1 MGYFPPVAQRIGPVA
16 QYKFFPLVRVSNV
29 AETRVV
35 MKKFPYSVVKKDK
48 LDAFHQQLS
57 NYKLQVS
64 GATEF
69 VKAIEQGNL
78 DIPYDSGAEADGENA
93 LASSLVSMR
102 DQMKKFS
109 AEERQRNWVSE
120 GLAKFVDILRSK
132 NNDIAQLSNEIISQL
147 VKYLNANQGALYIVN
162 DDDKKD
168 VYLEMAACYAYNR
181 QKFLTQRFEL
191 GEGIIG
197 QVVLEKITTYL
208 KNIPKD
214 YIRIT
219 SGLGDGL
226 PRNLLIVPLKI
237 EERVFGLVEIA
248 SFSEIKNYQIEF
260 VERLGESIA
269 STISAAKVS
278 ASTQKLLQESQAQAE
293 QMRSQEEEMR
303 QNMEELSATQ
313 EEMHRVMKEMQ
324 GKERYMTDLINA
336 SKDSILTVDQNMKV
350 INCNRV
356 FKATYSGSG
365 MDIDKGF
372 DISNLFSTQ
381 EEKARYRALYK
392 RVFAGETF
400 DVTDHYKFQ
409 GLEAYYIVTYSPIR
423 NDQGEILAAAVFVK
437 DVTEITRARDAAQQ
451 QTEELK
457 AQEEELRQNM
467 EELSATQEEMQR
479 VLTEVQ
485 NKEKYLLE
493 VLNATNDSIFT
504 MDRDYR
510 IIGSNKVFSG
520 ALEAMGLKAGKGF
533 EMLSLFADDAVQR
546 EQQKAYYDRALA
558 GEHFEVS
565 DVFTTNG
572 VKSYYMNHYSPI
584 RDGEGKIYAI
594 ACYAKDMT
602 ALMTAQHENAEMRQT
617 LEVRENVFGVTT
629 ILSEADLFG
638 NIIFVNDK
646 LCEVS
651 KYSREEL
658 IGKPHNIFRHPEM
671 PKELFKEFWATLKK
685 GDVFRGII
693 KNKAKDGSFYWV
705 DAAIVPVKDAAG
717 NVVKYVGARYPI
729 EDEDIAVLL
738 YNRQAKKMKLP
749 LLAMPEVSQ

>member
-1 MGYFPPVAQRIGPVA
+1 
-16 QYKFFPLVRVSNV
+16 
-29 AETRVV
+29 
-35 MKKFPYSVVKKDK
+35 MKAFPYSFVKKDK
-48 LDAFHQQLS
+48 LNAFHQQLS
-57 NYKLQVS
+57 NYQLQVS

-78 DIPYDSGAEADGENA
+78 DIPYDSGTEADGENA

-132 NNDIAQLSNEIISQL
+132 NNDITQLSNDIISQL

-197 QVVLEKITTYL
+197 QVVLEKTTSYL
-208 KNIPKD
+208 KHIPKD

-219 SGLGDGL
+219 SGLGEGL

-248 SFSEIKNYQIEF
+248 SFNEIKNYQIEF

-278 ASTQKLLQESQAQAE
+278 TSTQRLLQESRAQAE

-313 EEMHRVMKEMQ
+313 EEMHRVMKEVQ
-324 GKERYMTDLINA
+324 GKEKYMTDLINA
-336 SKDSILTVDQNMKV
+336 SKDSILTVDKNMKV
-350 INCNRV
+350 INCNKV
-356 FKATYSGSG
+356 FRATYSGSG
-365 MDIDKGF
+365 LDIDKGF
-372 DISNLFSTQ
+372 DISNLFATQ
-381 EEKARYRALYK
+381 EEKARYKGLYK
-392 RVFAGETF
+392 RVFEGETF
-400 DVTDHYKFQ
+400 DVSDHYKFQ
-409 GLEAYYIVTYSPIR
+409 DLEAYYIVTYSPIR
-423 NDQGEILAAAVFVK
+423 NDQGEIIAAAVFVK

-504 MDRDYR
+504 MDKDYR

-533 EMLSLFADDAVQR
+533 EMLSLFAHDDVQR
-546 EQQKAYYDRALA
+546 AQQKAYYDRALA
-558 GEHFEVS
+558 GEHFQVS
-565 DVFTTNG
+565 DMFTTNG

-584 RDGEGKIYAI
+584 RDAEGKIYAI
-594 ACYAKDMT
+594 ACYAKDVT
-602 ALMTAQHENAEMRQT
+602 ALMTAQNENTEMRQT

-629 ILSEADLFG
+629 ILSESDLFG
-638 NIIFVNDK
+638 NITFVNDK

-658 IGKPHNIFRHPEM
+658 IGKPHNMLRHPDM
-671 PKELFKEFWATLKK
+671 PKELFQEFWATLTK
-685 GDVFRGII
+685 GEVFRGII
-693 KNKAKDGSFYWV
+693 KNKAKDGSVYWV
-705 DAAIVPVKDAAG
+705 DASIVPVKDASG
-717 NVVKYVGARYPI
+717 NVAKYVGARYHI
-729 EDEDIAVLL
+729 EDEDIATLL
-738 YNRQAKKMKLP
+738 YNRQARKMKLP
-749 LLAMPEVSQ
+749 LLTENEVAG